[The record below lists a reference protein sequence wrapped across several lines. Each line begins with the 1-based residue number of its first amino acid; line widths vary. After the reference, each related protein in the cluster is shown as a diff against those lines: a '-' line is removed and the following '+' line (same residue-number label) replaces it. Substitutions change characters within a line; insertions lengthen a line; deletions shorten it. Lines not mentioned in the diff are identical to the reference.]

1 MTSTLVG
8 IAQDQGY
15 LSIDEPASTY
25 LDEWVGT
32 DSEDVTIGNLLSND
46 SGRYHDMAT
55 DYIELNGV
63 EDRTAFAIDLG
74 QQDEPGTEWIY
85 NNAAIQ
91 TLEAVLER
99 ATGQPV
105 QEFAQEN
112 LFGPIG
118 MTSEFVVDAAGNPPT
133 FMGVQAGCL
142 DLARFGLM
150 ALAEGNWDGTQVVS
164 RDWLTEAT
172 SPIEINAGYGHL
184 WWLNADG
191 GWQHPRSDGIQD
203 DVFWPE
209 LPLDAFAARGLG
221 GQTVLIIPSE
231 KLVITRIGKSG
242 VGGGDQVMETLGSK
256 VIDARTS

>member
-74 QQDEPGTEWIY
+74 QQDEPGTEWRY

-99 ATGQPV
+99 ATVQPV

-112 LFGPIG
+112 LCCPIG
-118 MTSEFVVDAAGNPPT
+118 MTSELVFDAVGKPPT
-133 FMGVQAGCL
+133 YIGVQAGC
-142 DLARFGLM
+142 F
-150 ALAEGNWDGTQVVS
+150 
-164 RDWLTEAT
+164 
-172 SPIEINAGYGHL
+172 
-184 WWLNADG
+184 
-191 GWQHPRSDGIQD
+191 
-203 DVFWPE
+203 DV
-209 LPLDAFAARGLG
+209 A
-221 GQTVLIIPSE
+221 
-231 KLVITRIGKSG
+231 
-242 VGGGDQVMETLGSK
+242 
-256 VIDARTS
+256 